1 MGTAAVFFL
10 IVNVTKIPIF
20 AYNGMIKT
28 EYLVG
33 FLWTF
38 PIVGLGAVVGRLFL
52 KRIPT
57 EIFRDLILGLSVVA
71 GVVLIVS

>member
-1 MGTAAVFFL
+1 
-10 IVNVTKIPIF
+10 
-20 AYNGMIKT
+20 MIKT
-28 EYLVG
+28 DYLVG

-38 PIVGLGAVVGRLFL
+38 PLVGLGAVVGRLFL
-52 KRIPT
+52 QRVPA